1 VYFVV
6 NEKGVHKEHE
16 IHERLFPGLSSA
28 YSSISHLSLWC
39 SKIPNP
45 KLVLSAAEG
54 SKIH

>member
-1 VYFVV
+1 VV